1 LAGVDGAEGALRGR
15 PGQLVPVQG
24 SGRVLP
30 VLPAAQ
36 PSLEARGADPRSA
49 ATASRAGAA
58 EMHRPSVHPDRV
70 RPPLGAPPP
79 FPPPAPPPPPPRAPA
94 HLALSSRPI
103 ELFWEVEAVHIS
115 RCGLHDDG
123 GRLGLSGALANSN
136 AAKKQA
142 AAHAGE
148 PPMDAEGVG
157 GRLRKGLRCAST
169 PAMRVPPALALLWH
183 CYPHTVWGKRFLG
196 LGFLPRPPGSLT
208 WACWFTAAATRPR
221 EAGRWRGGY
230 PDSARVP

>member
-1 LAGVDGAEGALRGR
+1 MVHHW
-15 PGQLVPVQG
+15 QV
-24 SGRVLP
+24 STVLK
-30 VLPAAQ
+30 VLSA
-36 PSLEARGADPRSA
+36 ADPASSYLCKGVVEYFRSCQRRNPRWKLA
-49 ATASRAGAA
+49 EPIHVLLLRQAELEQQKCIDLQFILTECAPLSR
-58 EMHRPSVHPDRV
+58 
-70 RPPLGAPPP
+70 
-79 FPPPAPPPPPPRAPA
+79 PRAPA